1 MSRFDRNPE
10 LIFQFRL
17 AMDLGMTVGQLR
29 KTVSVWELLLWSEF
43 YRRERSEI
51 KKMQEKAK
59 RRK

>member
-1 MSRFDRNPE
+1 
-10 LIFQFRL
+10 
-17 AMDLGMTVGQLR
+17 
-29 KTVSVWELLLWSEF
+29 VSVWELLLWSEF